1 MAGMHTVVTGANGFV
16 GAAAVAALR
25 YMPGAVVP
33 VVRSAG
39 PEGSIAVGPIG
50 PETDWSKA
58 LRGAECVIHTA
69 ARVHVMDGDGP
80 GAAAQYRVVNVLGT
94 RRLAEQA
101 AAAGVRRLVFVSS
114 VKVNGERTRLG
125 TPFRADG
132 PPMPEDAYGHSK
144 LEAEQALRA
153 IATVTGLEVVVVRAP
168 LVYGPGV
175 RANFAQLVRAVRRGI
190 PLPFAEIDNRRSLVG
205 LDNLV
210 DLLLVCAQHSAAAG
224 HTFMVSDGHDLSTPE
239 LIRGLARAMGRSPR
253 LFPVPAGLLRIGG
266 RLVGRSGAMERLTGS
281 LQVDIQLTTQVLGW
295 APRVSV
301 EAGLAR
307 TVAGPDAI

>member
-1 MAGMHTVVTGANGFV
+1 MLRMHTVVTGANGFV
-16 GAAAVAALR
+16 GAATVAALR
-25 YMPGAVVP
+25 CISGVVVP

-58 LRGAECVIHTA
+58 LRGAEYVIHTA
-69 ARVHVMDGDGP
+69 ARVHVMDGGGP
-80 GAAAQYRVVNVLGT
+80 SADEQYRVVNVLGT
-94 RRLAEQA
+94 KRLAEQA
-101 AAAGVRRLVFVSS
+101 AAAGVRRFVFVSS
-114 VKVNGERTRLG
+114 VKVNGERTQPKA
-125 TPFRADG
+125 PFRADG
-132 PPMPEDAYGHSK
+132 APAPEDAYGRSK
-144 LEAEQALRA
+144 YEAEQALQA
-153 IATVTGLEVVVVRAP
+153 IATATGLEVVVVRAP

-175 RANFAQLVRAVRRGI
+175 GANFGQLVRAVRRGM
-190 PLPFAEIDNRRSLVG
+190 PLPFAGIDNRRSLVG

-210 DLLLVCAQHSAAAG
+210 DLLLVCAQRSAAAG
-224 HTFMVSDGHDLSTPE
+224 HTFMVSDGHDLSTPQ
-239 LIRGLARAMGRSPR
+239 LIRCLARAMDRAPR
-253 LFPVPAGLLRIGG
+253 LFMVPAGLLRIGG
-266 RLVGRSGAMERLTGS
+266 RLAGRSRALERLTGS